1 MNKLSNL
8 LSRSNILTE
17 ANSDDLFDIDKE
29 VDAQI
34 KRVNN
39 RVERKKNEDATLS
52 QENQQEQEIANSQSA
67 DEESQDKDYSETD
80 TGEELDQAST
90 DDEYSEGDSGQDT
103 QENNSEDNYE
113 YMDNGQTDDIP
124 DNYEAKQ
131 TIPELKILSTLSDSE
146 YALCNIKIMEQ
157 FKELQNNIESSLNN
171 ILINIITRND
181 RQVQIVEIVHNNLLD
196 MVQDI
201 NTYILYRNNDIY
213 EENVRTYLTYLK
225 RYDIAMKLIKTILD
239 ENSKSE
245 DDKK

>member
-8 LSRSNILTE
+8 LSEMTILTE
-17 ANSDDLFDIDKE
+17 ANEDDLFDIDKE

-34 KRVNN
+34 KRVTN
-39 RVERKKNEDATLS
+39 RVERKKQEEGQMS
-52 QENQQEQEIANSQSA
+52 QEDQQDQEISNSNNNEEYVDDTEEPMDDVQDDVDNEPEADQNNGSTDNQQS
-67 DEESQDKDYSETD
+67 
-80 TGEELDQAST
+80 
-90 DDEYSEGDSGQDT
+90 DDD
-103 QENNSEDNYE
+103 YE
-113 YMDNGQTDDIP
+113 YMDNTPNDNIP

-146 YALCNIKIMEQ
+146 YTLCNIKIMEQ
-157 FKELQNNIESSLNN
+157 FKELQNNVESSINN
-171 ILINIITRND
+171 ILINITTRNE
-181 RQVQIVEIVHNNLLD
+181 RQVQIVEIVHDNLLD

-225 RYDIAMKLIKTILD
+225 RYDIAMKLIKSILD

-245 DDKK
+245 K